1 MVKKMNKEI
10 FIEELS
16 KETKLDHNTCSKI
29 NNILEE
35 NFFISKSSKEKI
47 ISNIIRKIGFN
58 KEQSEKIYN
67 SAVSITNK
75 EYKKILKEQ

>member
-1 MVKKMNKEI
+1 MNKEL

-16 KETKLDHNTCSKI
+16 KETKLDYNTCSKI
-29 NNILEE
+29 NNILEQ

-58 KEQSEKIYN
+58 EEQSEKIYN
-67 SAVSITNK
+67 SAVSIINK